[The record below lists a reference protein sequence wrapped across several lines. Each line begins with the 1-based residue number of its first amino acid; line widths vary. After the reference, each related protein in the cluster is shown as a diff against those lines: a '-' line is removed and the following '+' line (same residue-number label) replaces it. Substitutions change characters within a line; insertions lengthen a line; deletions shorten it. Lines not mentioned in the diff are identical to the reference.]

1 MPWFRDN
8 ELVFKKSGAEIKEV
22 VRARIVQPKST
33 VGQT

>member
-22 VRARIVQPKST
+22 VRARILDL
-33 VGQT
+33 GQRLA